1 MAPGGSPA
9 IPPTAVSSERRS
21 QSNQPLNPLG
31 GAPVDL
37 WITLRVAHNPTGPS
51 TTEADIFTCYRQ
63 RCRHIR
69 YLKRQGIALLRVD
82 GLGLF
87 PDLDFR
93 PMSGL
98 RRCFLTRL
106 GLCIRP

>member
-51 TTEADIFTCYRQ
+51 TTYNVLRKADIFTCYRQ
-63 RCRHIR
+63 LR
-69 YLKRQGIALLRVD
+69 GLLGHSAFVQNFAYSRTEPSKST
-82 GLGLF
+82 GE
-87 PDLDFR
+87 LDAR
-93 PMSGL
+93 DAAPSV
-98 RRCFLTRL
+98 
-106 GLCIRP
+106 